1 MRRFDK
7 LFFGLIIGS
16 IFPVLFCILFVST
29 WFYFDKTEDRV
40 LVYFFAG
47 LLPGLIV
54 NLKFLKG
61 WIDRRYNLPLWF
73 VAGIYIFCNICLYG
87 LFMGFP
93 VFNLALGLVAGYY
106 FGKRI
111 QVKNIHP
118 DKRSKLIN
126 HVSFFTGFIM
136 TLICFSSGFIAL
148 RGIGVGKD
156 LQSMLGLGFE
166 VTKPMIWI
174 VTLIGGLLLILLQI
188 VVTKI
193 TIIQTI
199 KNSLAHQ

>member
-1 MRRFDK
+1 MRKFDK
-7 LFFGLIIGS
+7 IFFGLIIGS
-16 IFPVLFCILFVST
+16 IFPILFCILFVST
-29 WFYFDKTEDRV
+29 WFYFDKSEDRV

-54 NLKFLKG
+54 TLKFLKG
-61 WIDRRYNLPLWF
+61 WIERRYNLPLWF
-73 VAGIYIFCNICLYG
+73 VAGNYIFCNICLYG

-93 VFNLALGLVAGYY
+93 VFNLVLGLMAGYY
-106 FGKRI
+106 FGIRI
-111 QVKNIHP
+111 QFKNIHP

-126 HVSFFTGFIM
+126 QVSLFTGFIM
-136 TLICFSSGFIAL
+136 TLICFSSGYIAL
-148 RGIGVGKD
+148 SGIGVGKD

-174 VTLIGGLLLILLQI
+174 VTLIGGLSLVLSQI

-199 KNSLAHQ
+199 KNSNTRQ